1 MKDQTTDNEN
11 QKAQEITQVIVH
23 EGPQKET
30 EPSNPDEADV
40 ETKGKKSTISKPLI
54 GVAIAGAGIAGLATG
69 TVYSEKIKQEVGDIR
84 SEIEGFV
91 ADFQRD
97 EATETVGSQPLQS
110 LPNPEILPVGEIP
123 EIKVVP
129 FSVHS
134 DSHSIS
140 KAPTEMGISHTFED
154 GRVFQI
160 SFSDVDHD
168 GKIDNWTA
176 SATDVTGNS
185 QFVTGTGEQLTA
197 IFLGQPSY
205 AQQVDYVDEQT
216 PIASMDDNFAPI
228 DWPSAADETMQTIDA
243 EMATEAEFQGQNAD
257 FESNNIEFVGPE
269 SPNFIGPVY
278 EEQILEME
286 FDQMEVPESY
296 SSDDFSTNDDFA
308 TAQFI

>member
-1 MKDQTTDNEN
+1 MKNQGTDNEN
-11 QKAQEITQVIVH
+11 QKDQEIAQVTVTQK
-23 EGPQKET
+23 QT
-30 EPSNPDEADV
+30 EPSKFDEADV
-40 ETKGKKSTISKPLI
+40 ETKGKKDTISKPLI
-54 GVAIAGAGIAGLATG
+54 SAAIAGSGIAGLATG
-69 TVYSEKIKQEVGDIR
+69 TVYSEKIKQVAGDIK
-84 SEIEGFV
+84 SDIEGFV
-91 ADFQRD
+91 ADFQKD
-97 EATETVGSQPLQS
+97 EPIETVAAEPLQS

-123 EIKVVP
+123 EIKAVP
-129 FSVHS
+129 VSVHS
-134 DSHSIS
+134 DSHSFTN
-140 KAPTEMGISHTFED
+140 APTEMGISHTFED
-154 GRVFQI
+154 GRFFQI

-228 DWPSAADETMQTIDA
+228 DWASAADEPMQTIDA
-243 EMATEAEFQGQNAD
+243 EMATEADFQGQDAD
-257 FESNNIEFVGPE
+257 FESNNNEFVGPE

-278 EEQILEME
+278 EEQIQEME

-296 SSDDFSTNDDFA
+296 STDDFSSNDDFV